1 MRIFISKVT
10 LCFAFIGCGD
20 FSGGPSE
27 FPNDIDLDDNETLS
41 RICSI
46 AVESNKLSLLVK
58 DEKSIKDE
66 MSGMPYLFDPGEL
79 NSYSNGY
86 LYTGWTKDISSR
98 NKLKKLTYYED
109 GKETFRIEWYE
120 NGKKK
125 LEMESK
131 LLSLVIENTS
141 SGSSSFIWTT
151 KTWYN
156 NGRIRSRK
164 AGVKGLKFN
173 VESSNKKIGSG
184 FTPPPPG
191 WSWYPKLNEYS
202 DDFKIVS
209 AEIWMADGHKCTES
223 NFNKETGNGLVVWY
237 GDNGQKLK
245 QKNFKHKLLDGIST
259 SWHANGEKH
268 FEINWKEGQKH
279 GLSREWNN
287 NGELFFEETYYM
299 GKCTKSRGPLS
310 LPSSMKKKY
319 NPTKRFQTPPSDN
332 STIGQ

>member
-41 RICSI
+41 RISSI
-46 AVESNKLSLLVK
+46 AVESNKFNWLVK

-79 NSYSNGY
+79 NSNSNVNTNGY
-86 LYTGWTKDISSR
+86 LHTGWTKDFSAR

-131 LLSLVIENTS
+131 LIPERNENTLS
-141 SGSSSFIWTT
+141 DSNSFIWTT

-164 AGVKGLKFN
+164 VGSKRLRSN
-173 VESSNKKIGSG
+173 TEPSNKKIGSG
-184 FTPPPPG
+184 FTHPPVR

-202 DDFKIVS
+202 GDFKLVS
-209 AEIWMADGHKCTES
+209 AEIWMANGHNCAVS

-245 QKNFKHKLLDGIST
+245 QKNFKHNLLDGIST

-268 FEINWKEGQKH
+268 FEINWKDGQKH

-299 GKCTKSRGPLS
+299 GRRTKSKGPLS
-310 LPSSMKKKY
+310 LPSSLKKK
-319 NPTKRFQTPPSDN
+319 
-332 STIGQ
+332 I